1 MLLCISVKK
10 LKVSDMVGAAT
21 QFDSVDKVMRA
32 GVHIVSRRGKK
43 ERRVTR
49 TVQKRVESRTGRIV
63 SRLLHPDNFAD
74 WLDGFA
80 GMQSRTP
87 KSVFMVPTAKERE
100 DLMSMFWQ
108 KVARPVVNNDL
119 WSNNNNNNNDLYI
132 LAPLDKQRYYS
143 YQRKER
149 ERFKFQKK
157 THTTKIQINQ

>member
-1 MLLCISVKK
+1 MERVAQDWVKWRCLLAEGRQRCMADWFARKHRDHETRFMKRTTESAEQRLANQQGCDDVQPVKK

-63 SRLLHPDNFAD
+63 SRLLHPDTFAD

-100 DLMSMFWQ
+100 DLMSMF
-108 KVARPVVNNDL
+108 
-119 WSNNNNNNNDLYI
+119 
-132 LAPLDKQRYYS
+132 
-143 YQRKER
+143 
-149 ERFKFQKK
+149 
-157 THTTKIQINQ
+157 